1 MSHPE
6 PQTSPSDPSERTG
19 SDRASSEG
27 AAQRSSEPPPKP
39 ELAPEV
45 WEPARKLAWV
55 MVRPIERF
63 LHVQAASGLLLLA
76 AAVVALLW
84 ANSSYSSSYEHLWHT
99 EVGIKLG
106 DFSFEKPLHFWVND
120 ALMTVFFFV
129 VGLEIRREIHS
140 GELSQLKR
148 ALLPIAAAVGGMIA
162 PAVIY
167 ASMNSSR
174 STAGGWGV
182 PMATDIAF
190 AVGVLALLGNRVPPA
205 LRVLLLALAVIDD
218 LGAILVIAIF
228 YSTGVN
234 LLGFAIAAAGIALTF
249 TMQKI
254 GIRRAWSYVPA
265 GVLVWSGVL
274 MSGVHPTIA
283 GVVIGL
289 VTPVQA
295 WFGERGFVEAARTEL
310 AAIEA
315 RMERGGDHEGDHE
328 VLERLETI
336 AIARREATA
345 PVVRLQAALH
355 PYVAYGIMPLF
366 ALANAGVDVRG
377 VQFEGDAI
385 AASLGVA
392 VGLVVGKPIG
402 VVCAS
407 LLVAKLGV
415 AALPSG
421 VGLRGLMVV
430 GLVAG
435 IGFTMAI
442 FVAQLGFSDPGHLSA
457 AKLAVLA
464 GSTVSAI
471 VALAYGR
478 AVLAPPDPS
487 VRMARTAD
495 EAERSTEL

>member
-6 PQTSPSDPSERTG
+6 PQTSPSEPRERAT
-19 SDRASSEG
+19 SEG
-27 AAQRSSEPPPKP
+27 GAQRTASTPPKP

-76 AAVVALLW
+76 AAVVALIW
-84 ANSSYSSSYEHLWHT
+84 ANSSYSSSYEHLWHS
-99 EVGIKLG
+99 EIGIKLG
-106 DFSFEKPLHFWVND
+106 SFSFEKPLHFWVND
-120 ALMTVFFFV
+120 ALMTIFFFV

-148 ALLPIAAAVGGMIA
+148 ALLPIAAAVGGMIV
-162 PAVIY
+162 PAIIY
-167 ASMNSSR
+167 GSMNASR
-174 STAGGWGV
+174 STSGGWGV

-190 AVGVLALLGNRVPPA
+190 AVGVLALLGNRVPAA

-265 GVLVWSGVL
+265 GVLVWAGVL

-310 AAIEA
+310 TAIEA

-345 PVVRLQAALH
+345 PVVRLQTALH

-402 VVCAS
+402 VVGAS

-457 AKLAVLA
+457 AKLAVLC

-471 VALAYGR
+471 IALGYGR
-478 AVLAPPDPS
+478 AVLAPPDPN